1 LNETNALLILA
12 ETSHHDVIGYLL
24 AFCHT
29 TFLANGPIAW
39 IEEIMIAEHVRRG
52 GVGRELM
59 SQPSIGRSLAEP
71 PYLALATRRAG
82 GFYRALGYQDSAIF
96 FRKVLP
102 SPS

>member
-1 LNETNALLILA
+1 MNETNALLILA

-59 SQPSIGRSLAEP
+59 SHAEHWAISRRAA
-71 PYLALATRRAG
+71 YLALATRRAG